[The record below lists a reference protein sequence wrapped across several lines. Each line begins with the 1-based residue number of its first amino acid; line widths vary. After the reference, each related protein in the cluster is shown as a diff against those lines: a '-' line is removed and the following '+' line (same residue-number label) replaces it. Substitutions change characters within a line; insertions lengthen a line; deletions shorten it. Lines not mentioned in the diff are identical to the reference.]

1 MLINDPVYLYFLQFP
16 GSSIS
21 NRILFFIADR
31 RERNIVVIKKRMKL
45 FFWYYTIERRWLR
58 WTTSASRALRR
69 SYDLAKRRSNRIEAG
84 SFSKAN
90 NSTEEKPNA
99 WCSGLCYFLLTTL
112 FLLNIKGYI
121 LSPLK
126 NVFLLRNWKFKKNGF
141 ISEISQANTSQ
152 WSKEK
157 RPKIFWVL

>member
-1 MLINDPVYLYFLQFP
+1 MTPCICIFFNFLAQVFLTEYF
-16 GSSIS
+16 
-21 NRILFFIADR
+21 FFIADR

-112 FLLNIKGYI
+112 FLLYIKGYI

-141 ISEISQANTSQ
+141 IF
-152 WSKEK
+152 WDFPSKYFTVK
-157 RPKIFWVL
+157 